1 MSYWI
6 VFNMIGNECI
16 YPEYEKILISK
27 KIRYEKC
34 FSKSGRL
41 WLKINPFD
49 YDDHFDFFLSIPTY
63 MKLVLDQ

>member
-1 MSYWI
+1 
-6 VFNMIGNECI
+6 MIGCECI
-16 YPEYEKILISK
+16 YPKYEKILILK
-27 KIRYEKC
+27 GIRYEKC
-34 FSKSGRL
+34 ISKKSKRL